1 MASTDK
7 KLSPVEGIKTES
19 NYLRGN
25 IATEMADGTDHFS
38 KESIQLIKHFG
49 MYQQDDRDARAAS
62 RAAGGSGKEY
72 IMMVRTRLPAGLISS
87 KQLLEELDLCDE
99 IGNGTLR
106 ITSRQGTQFHGIHKD
121 NVRLLMQRMKGVGL
135 TTLGACGDVNRNV
148 MCCPAPFK
156 NNALHDQI
164 QKLSFEIADHFAP
177 RTGAYR
183 EIFLEDP
190 ETGEKQQVDEDGNP
204 VIEPIYGQHYLPR
217 KFKMGICLPED
228 NCIDVYTQDLGL
240 IAVHEEGKIL
250 GYNVL
255 VGGGMGRTPSAEK
268 TYPALGLKLTYVS
281 PEDVISVCEAIVKV
295 QRDFGNR
302 EDRKVARLKYTVRN
316 MGLEV
321 FKQKVEEYFGGSL
334 PEPHAADVTEFD
346 DHKGWSAQGDG
357 NWFYGLNIENGRIA
371 DFEGCTLKAAI
382 REVCTTL
389 NPGIHF
395 TGHQDIIFSGI
406 AEADKPK
413 LEEILKKH
421 GVTLTEEISNTLRWS
436 MACVAWPT
444 CGLSITESERALP
457 GMVDD
462 LEKEVAKLG
471 LEDEKFTLRMTGCPN
486 GCARPY
492 NSDIGLVGR
501 AKEKYTMFLGGRRLG
516 NRLSYIYKDMVPADE
531 VVPELVKVLTVFKE
545 QRQEGESLGDFCD
558 RLGQEKLLEATGG

>member
-7 KLSPVEGIKTES
+7 KLSPVEGIKDES

-25 IATEMADGTDHFS
+25 IATEMVDGTDHFS

-72 IMMVRTRLPAGLISS
+72 IMMVRTRLPAGLLTS
-87 KQLLEELDLCDE
+87 KQLMEELDLCDE
-99 IGNGTLR
+99 LGNGTLR
-106 ITSRQGTQFHGIHKD
+106 ITSRQATQFHGIHKD
-121 NVRLLMQRMKGVGL
+121 NVRTLMQRMKGVGL

-156 NNALHDQI
+156 NNQLHNQI
-164 QKLSFEIADHFAP
+164 QDMSFQLADHFAP
-177 RTGAYR
+177 KTGAYR
-183 EIFLEDP
+183 EIFLQDP
-190 ETGEKQQVDEDGNP
+190 ETGEKEQVDTGET
-204 VIEPIYGQHYLPR
+204 IEPIYGKHYLPR

-228 NCIDVYTQDLGL
+228 NCIDVYTQDLGM
-240 IAVHEEGKIL
+240 IAIHEEGKII
-250 GYNVL
+250 GYNIL
-255 VGGGMGRTPSAEK
+255 VGGGMGRTPSADK
-268 TYPALGLKLTYVS
+268 TYPALGMKLTYVS
-281 PEDVISVCEAIVKV
+281 PEDLIPVCEAIVKV

-316 MGLEV
+316 MGLDE
-321 FKQKVEEYFGGSL
+321 FKKKVEEYFGRDL
-334 PEPHAADVTEFD
+334 PEPHPADVTDFD
-346 DHKGWSAQGDG
+346 DHKGWSEQGDG
-357 NWFYGLNIENGRIA
+357 NWFYGLNVENGRIA
-371 DFEGCTLKAAI
+371 DNETHSLKTAI
-382 REVCTTL
+382 REICTTL
-389 NPGIHF
+389 DPGIHF

-406 AEADKPK
+406 AEADKGK
-413 LEEILKKH
+413 LEEILRKH
-421 GVTLTEEISNTLRWS
+421 KVVLTEEISNTLRWS

-462 LEKEVAKLG
+462 LEKEVEKLG
-471 LEDEKFTLRMTGCPN
+471 LSGEKFTMRMTGCPN

-501 AKEKYTMFLGGRRLG
+501 AKEKYTMFLGGRLLG

-531 VVPELVKVLTVFKE
+531 VVPELVKVLIVFKE
-545 QRQEGESLGDFCD
+545 QRSEGESLGDFCD

>member
-7 KLSPVEGIKTES
+7 KLSPVEGIKDES

-25 IATEMADGTDHFS
+25 LANEMVDGTDHFS

-72 IMMVRTRLPAGLISS
+72 IMMIRTRLPAGLLTS
-87 KQLLEELDLCDE
+87 KQLMEELDLCDE
-99 IGNGTLR
+99 LGNGTLR
-106 ITSRQGTQFHGIHKD
+106 ITSRQATQFHGIHKD
-121 NVRLLMQRMKGVGL
+121 NVRTLMQRMKGVGL

-156 NNALHDQI
+156 NNELHSQI
-164 QKLSFEIADHFAP
+164 QDMSFQLADHFAP
-177 RTGAYR
+177 KTGAYR
-183 EIFLEDP
+183 EIFLQDP
-190 ETGEKQQVDEDGNP
+190 ETGEKEKVDTGET
-204 VIEPIYGQHYLPR
+204 IEPIYGKHYLPR

-228 NCIDVYTQDLGL
+228 NCIDVYTQDLGM
-240 IAVHEEGKIL
+240 IAVHEDGKIV
-250 GYNVL
+250 GYNIL
-255 VGGGMGRTPSAEK
+255 VGGGMGRTPSADK
-268 TYPALGLKLTYVS
+268 TYPALGMKLTYVS
-281 PEDVISVCEAIVKV
+281 PEDLIGVCEAIVKV

-316 MGLEV
+316 MGLPE
-321 FKQKVEEYFGGSL
+321 FKKKVEEYFGREL
-334 PEPHAADVTEFD
+334 PEPHPSDVTDFD
-346 DHKGWSAQGDG
+346 DHKGWSEQGDG
-357 NWFYGLNIENGRIA
+357 KWFYGLNVENGRIA
-371 DFEGCTLKAAI
+371 DNETHSLKTAI
-382 REVCTTL
+382 REICTTL
-389 NPGIHF
+389 EPGIQF
-395 TGHQDIIFSGI
+395 TGHQDIIFSDI
-406 AEADKPK
+406 AESDKPK
-413 LEEILKKH
+413 LEEILRKH
-421 GVTLTEEISNTLRWS
+421 KVVLTEEISNTLRWS

-462 LEKEVAKLG
+462 LEKEVEKLG
-471 LEDEKFTLRMTGCPN
+471 LSGERFTMRMTGCPN

-501 AKEKYTMFLGGRRLG
+501 AKEKYTMFLGGRLLG

-545 QRQEGESLGDFCD
+545 QRTAGESLGDFCD

>member
-1 MASTDK
+1 MASSDN
-7 KLSPVEGIKTES
+7 KLSPVEGIKDES

-25 IATEMADGTDHFS
+25 LATEMVDGTDHFS

-72 IMMVRTRLPAGLISS
+72 IMMIRTRLPAGLLTS
-87 KQLLEELDLCDE
+87 KQLLEELDLCDD

-106 ITSRQGTQFHGIHKD
+106 ITSRQATQFHGVQKSD
-121 NVRLLMQRMKGVGL
+121 VRQLMQRMKNVGL

-156 NNALHDQI
+156 NNALHDEI
-164 QKLSFEIADHFAP
+164 QKVSFQIADHFAP

-183 EIFLEDP
+183 EIFLQDP
-190 ETGEKQQVDEDGNP
+190 ETGEKIQVDENGQEI
-204 VIEPIYGQHYLPR
+204 IEPIYGKHYLPR

-228 NCIDVYTQDLGL
+228 NCIDVYTQDLGM
-240 IAVHEEGKIL
+240 IAIHEEGKII
-250 GYNVL
+250 GYNIL
-255 VGGGMGRTPSAEK
+255 VGGGMGRTPSADK
-268 TYPALGLKLTYVS
+268 TYPALGLKLTFVA
-281 PEDVISVCEAIVKV
+281 PEDLIGVCEAVVKV
-295 QRDFGNR
+295 QRDYGNR

-316 MGLEV
+316 MGLPE
-321 FKQKVEEYFGGSL
+321 FKKKVEEYFGRDL

-357 NWFYGLNIENGRIA
+357 NWFYGLNVENGRIA
-371 DFEGCTLKAAI
+371 DLEGWTLKSAI
-382 REVCTTL
+382 REICATL
-389 NPGIHF
+389 EPGIHF
-395 TGHQDIIFSGI
+395 TSHQDIIFSGI

-413 LEEILKKH
+413 LEAILKKH
-421 GVTLTEEISNTLRWS
+421 GIALTSEISNTLRWS

-471 LEDEKFTLRMTGCPN
+471 LEDEKFTMRMTGCPN

-531 VVPELVKVLTVFKE
+531 VVPELVKVMTVFKE
-545 QRQEGESLGDFCD
+545 QRQEGETLGDFCD
-558 RLGQEKLLEATGG
+558 RVGQEKLLEATGG

>member
-1 MASTDK
+1 MASTEK
-7 KLSPVEGIKTES
+7 KLSPVEGIKDES
-19 NYLRGN
+19 NYLRGTL
-25 IATEMADGTDHFS
+25 AEEFSDGTDHFS

-49 MYQQDDRDARAAS
+49 MYQQDDRDARAAN
-62 RAAGGSGKEY
+62 RAKGAGKEY
-72 IMMVRTRLPAGLISS
+72 IMMIRARLPAGLLTG
-87 KQLLEELDLCDE
+87 KQLMEELDLCDD

-106 ITSRQGTQFHGIHKD
+106 ITSRQSTQFHGVSKD
-121 NVRLLMQRMKGVGL
+121 DVRQLMQRMKGVGL

-156 NNALHDQI
+156 NNELHDQI
-164 QKLSFEIADHFAP
+164 QKTAFEIADHFAP

-183 EIFLEDP
+183 EIFLQDP
-190 ETGEKQQVDEDGNP
+190 ETGEKIQVDENGNE
-204 VIEPIYGQHYLPR
+204 VVEPIYGKHYLPR

-228 NCIDVYTQDLGL
+228 NCIDVYTQDLGM
-240 IAVHEEGKIL
+240 IAVHEGGKIV
-250 GYNVL
+250 GYNIL
-255 VGGGMGRTPSAEK
+255 VGGGMGRTPSADK

-281 PEDVISVCEAIVKV
+281 PEDLIGVCEAVVKV

-302 EDRKVARLKYTVRN
+302 EDRKVARLKYTVRD
-316 MGLEV
+316 MGLEE
-321 FKQKVEEYFGGSL
+321 FKKKVEEYFGRDL
-334 PEPHAADVTEFD
+334 PEPHPTDVTEFD
-346 DHKGWSAQGDG
+346 DHKGWSEQGDG
-357 NWFYGLNIENGRIA
+357 KWFYGLNVENGRIA
-371 DFEGCTLKAAI
+371 DFEDCKLKTAI
-382 REVCTTL
+382 REICTTL

-406 AEADKPK
+406 EEGDKAK

-421 GVTLTEEISNTLRWS
+421 GVVLTSEISNTLRWS

-516 NRLSYIYKDMVPADE
+516 NRLNYIYKDMVPADE
-531 VVPELVKVLTVFKE
+531 VVPELVKVFTVFKE
-545 QRQEGESLGDFCD
+545 QRTEGETLGDFCD